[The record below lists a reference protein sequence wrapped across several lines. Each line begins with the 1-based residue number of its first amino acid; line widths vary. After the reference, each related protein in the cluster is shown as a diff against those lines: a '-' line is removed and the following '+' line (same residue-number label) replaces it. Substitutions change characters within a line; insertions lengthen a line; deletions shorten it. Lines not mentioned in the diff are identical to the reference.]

1 MSEILYQNAD
11 GSSMQQNLADI
22 DQAKAISEVLQRHY
36 PGHHWAVNVDGA
48 GGVATIKNFS
58 LSGDWGFLLM
68 LAAFSASEMDKRVV
82 MAGGELLERYNLSR
96 GRRRENEMNAVKFDG
111 LGNARFLQ

>member
-1 MSEILYQNAD
+1 VSEILYQNAD

-22 DQAKAISEVLQRHY
+22 DRAKAISEVLQRHY
-36 PGHHWAVNVDGA
+36 PGHHWAVNVNGE

-68 LAAFSASEMDKRVV
+68 LSAFSASELDKRVV

-96 GRRRENEMNAVKFDG
+96 GRRIEAEMNAVRFDR
-111 LGNARFLQ
+111 LGNAEFLQ